1 MKNGKNGN
9 DAVHLYR
16 LASVFVAGFVL
27 LLLLRA
33 FFVPKSFGQYGH
45 FRGDAIQEIAA
56 KPVVYAGHQTC
67 EGCHTDVLD
76 VKKDGKH
83 APVACESCHGPLAN
97 HADDPSIQPQKL
109 DTAGLCV
116 RCHEANSA
124 KPKKFPQVASKEH
137 SSGLPCETCHQPHSP
152 ALAPGAKK

>member
-1 MKNGKNGN
+1 MKNAQNGN

-16 LASVFVAGFVL
+16 LASVFIGGFVL

-67 EGCHTDVLD
+67 EGCHSDILD
-76 VKKDGKH
+76 VKKDGYNLH
-83 APVACESCHGPLAN
+83 N
-97 HADDPSIQPQKL
+97 
-109 DTAGLCV
+109 
-116 RCHEANSA
+116 
-124 KPKKFPQVASKEH
+124 
-137 SSGLPCETCHQPHSP
+137 
-152 ALAPGAKK
+152 